1 MTSKPQFA
9 GERVRLGDIANVT
22 TGNVAPKASDFS
34 EEGIP
39 FVRAGSLS
47 GLIKN
52 GDYDTLDKVDE
63 PTAKQ
68 LKLKLFPAGTVLFAK
83 SGMSCLKGYVYTLKR
98 PCYVVSHLACVT
110 PKGSTSTFLQYYFK
124 YNRPN
129 RLIENPSFPSIKL
142 SKISEIEIAIP
153 DERTLSAQTAV
164 LDKINEQTAITQE
177 QISRLDILVKSR
189 FVEMFGTT
197 HIPSYPVI
205 PIEDAC
211 TAIVDC
217 PHETPKYEGELVHPA
232 IRTSELLG
240 TVITWDSMKYVSEE
254 EYLKR
259 IQRMKPLAGDIVYA
273 REGSYGNAAV
283 LPDGHEFCLGQR
295 TMLFR
300 PNRDVCLANYLLYA
314 LTSMDV
320 KRQAD
325 ELNVGST
332 VPHVNVRDA
341 RRFSIPL
348 PPMNAQQEFSVFV
361 QQVDKLR
368 VVAEEQKKKLQT
380 LYDSLAQEYFA
391 I

>member
-1 MTSKPQFA
+1 M
-9 GERVRLGDIANVT
+9 
-22 TGNVAPKASDFS
+22 
-34 EEGIP
+34 
-39 FVRAGSLS
+39 
-47 GLIKN
+47 
-52 GDYDTLDKVDE
+52 
-63 PTAKQ
+63 
-68 LKLKLFPAGTVLFAK
+68 FAK

-124 YNRPN
+124 YNRPD

-368 VVAEEQKKKLQT
+368 FESGQDRCFQSPA
-380 LYDSLAQEYFA
+380 
-391 I
+391 

>member
-9 GERVRLGDIANVT
+9 GERVRLGDICDICSGGTPKRSESAYWSSGDIPWVKISDLSLMHVT
-22 TGNVAPKASDFS
+22 KT
-34 EEGIP
+34 EEHITK
-39 FVRAGSLS
+39 S
-47 GLIKN
+47 GLENSSAKMLAPGTILYSIFASI
-52 GDYDTLDKVDE
+52 GATAMLDISAA
-63 PTAKQ
+63 TNQAIAGI
-68 LKLKLFPAGTVLFAK
+68 KLKSNAINNKFLYYWLK
-83 SGMSCLKGYVYTLKR
+83 SQESVSKHSGRGVAQNNINLTILRNMIVPVYSAPVQESIVGYFEHV
-98 PCYVVSHLACVT
+98 
-110 PKGSTSTFLQYYFK
+110 
-124 YNRPN
+124 
-129 RLIENPSFPSIKL
+129 E
-142 SKISEIEIAIP
+142 SEINQVN
-153 DERTLSAQTAV
+153 L
-164 LDKINEQTAITQE
+164 AITK
-177 QISRLDILVKSR
+177 LDILVKSR

-368 VVAEEQKKKLQT
+368 FESGQDRCFQSPA
-380 LYDSLAQEYFA
+380 
-391 I
+391 